1 MPSSLPEATVFSSSS
16 PREISSISL
25 DNVTLGY
32 SRQPVV
38 EGLSLNLQQGKVNIL
53 IGPNGCGKST
63 LLRAMAGL
71 LKPTQGSAV
80 LQGKE
85 LHKWPRRT
93 LARALSFL
101 PQAPEVPENM
111 TIGQLVEQG
120 RFAHRGLIRA
130 LTAEDREAVSWA
142 LEQTGLLDYRERS
155 MRTVSGGERQRAW
168 IATALAQQASIL
180 LLDEPTTYLDLGH
193 QLEVL
198 ELLQELSTT
207 QGLTIALSLHEIN
220 HALMFADSLTL
231 LANGKLLYSGPPQE
245 LVTTGLIESTFAI
258 RGQYLNIPG
267 HGPLHIATSSQR
279 RKNPLP
285 LARTA

>member
-1 MPSSLPEATVFSSSS
+1 MLSSLPETTVFSSVT
-16 PREISSISL
+16 PKDNTAISL
-25 DNVTLGY
+25 NNVTLGY
-32 SRQPVV
+32 NSQPVV
-38 EGLSLNLQQGKVNIL
+38 QDLSLSLQQGKVNIL

-71 LKPTQGSAV
+71 LKPARGSAV

-85 LHKWPRRT
+85 LHSWQRRT

-120 RFAHRGLIRA
+120 RFAHRGLISA
-130 LTAEDREAVSWA
+130 LTGEDRDAVSWA
-142 LEQTGLLDYRERS
+142 LEQTGLLEYRDRS

-198 ELLQELSTT
+198 ELLQELSMT

-231 LANGKLLYSGPPQE
+231 LAKGKLLYSGPPQE
-245 LVTTGLIESTFAI
+245 LVTSGLIESVFAI
-258 RGQYLNIPG
+258 QGHYLNIPG
-267 HGPLHIATSSQR
+267 HGPLHIATGSQR
-279 RKNPLP
+279 RKRPSPLF
-285 LARTA
+285 RTA